1 MKIYL
6 ENDKLEVLL
15 SPYDVI
21 VTEANR
27 IRKHEISKKAKIS
40 TSAFFMYA
48 SKVMLLSN
56 NSKHTTKSVVS
67 FEKDYKTL

>member
-1 MKIYL
+1 MGMQM
-6 ENDKLEVLL
+6 NASALL

-27 IRKHEISKKAKIS
+27 IRKHDISKKAKIS
-40 TSAFFMYA
+40 TSAYFVYL
-48 SKVMLLSN
+48 SKMMHLN
-56 NSKHTTKSVVS
+56 NSQHTTKSVVS

>member
-1 MKIYL
+1 MGMQM
-6 ENDKLEVLL
+6 NASALL

-27 IRKHEISKKAKIS
+27 IRKHDISKKAKIS
-40 TSAFFMYA
+40 TSAFSVYS
-48 SKVMLLSN
+48 SKMMHLNN
-56 NSKHTTKSVVS
+56 NSQHTTKSVVS